1 MEIIMMTLKQRIQ
14 DEMLRVLDAYETDL
28 VYWIDQP
35 DQDVADMII
44 DDINYNRLTLDQ
56 FLSDDNIDN
65 LLGRIYD
72 QDTAPREDFFRVIE
86 MIQNEMKVNM
96 GDVA

>member
-1 MEIIMMTLKQRIQ
+1 MTTLKQRIQ

-28 VYWIDQP
+28 VYWIEQT

-65 LLGRIYD
+65 LLDRIYD

-86 MIQNEMKVNM
+86 MIQNE
-96 GDVA
+96 G